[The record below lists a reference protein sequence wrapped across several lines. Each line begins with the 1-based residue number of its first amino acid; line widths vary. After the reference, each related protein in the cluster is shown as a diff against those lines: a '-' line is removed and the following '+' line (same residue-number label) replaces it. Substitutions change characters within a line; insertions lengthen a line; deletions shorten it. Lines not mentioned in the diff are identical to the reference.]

1 MEIKKHT
8 FDVLNT
14 DDLQR
19 SLGNCI
25 MRFNGSV
32 ILLREFY
39 SRDGEIACSASKI
52 NPASGPDL
60 IGREFRL
67 GVNQLRAAF
76 DPDNLLPVI
85 RSGFVNIYEE
95 DTGGLTGRYFLQRKI
110 GGYVRGYGERSVRVG
125 ATYTD
130 GPHVVSSWTSDSYRI
145 LRVLHSAFTGGMYV
159 SFEQAVATLTDFNS
173 SYTTTLAISPT
184 MLLFRVGTEVWFHY
198 SMCNGM
204 FKVIRQDDGTYK
216 VDTRSNRLID
226 SRTQSTV
233 SRTLPKVVPCL

>member
-8 FDVLNT
+8 FDVLNV

-19 SLGNCI
+19 SLGNCF
-25 MRFNGSV
+25 MRFNDSV
-32 ILLREFY
+32 IMLRAFY
-39 SRDGEIACSASKI
+39 RREEGLACTASKI
-52 NPASGPDL
+52 IQSSGSDL

-76 DPDNLLPVI
+76 DPDNLLPIV
-85 RSGFVNIYEE
+85 RSGFVNICEE
-95 DTGGLTGRYFLQRKI
+95 DGTLTGRYFLQRKV

-125 ATYTD
+125 GAHTD
-130 GPHVVSSWTSDSYRI
+130 GPHVGSSWTSDSYRI